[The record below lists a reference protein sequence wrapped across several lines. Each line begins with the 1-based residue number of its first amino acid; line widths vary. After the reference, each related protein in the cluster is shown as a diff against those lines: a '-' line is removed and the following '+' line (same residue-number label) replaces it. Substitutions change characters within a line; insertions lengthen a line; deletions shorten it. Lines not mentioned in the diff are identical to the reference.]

1 LSNLLRAGR
10 ATIGYEFPQRA
21 RRHQKETGPGKGSPL
36 RAVGIQS
43 AFSGLSPKA
52 RYAGIDAAR
61 AFEDD
66 GVEFV
71 ERTKTKGSGVR
82 LKK

>member
-1 LSNLLRAGR
+1 MSFHNGHGD
-10 ATIGYEFPQRA
+10 IKKRA
-21 RRHQKETGPGKGSPL
+21 RARGAHSE
-36 RAVGIQS
+36 RYGIQS

-82 LKK
+82 LKR